1 MPEKIQMVSIELE
14 QATGLDF
21 ECARRAT
28 VSEWSAVD
36 PILRKW
42 DSDRP
47 EKVDFAIRFED
58 GEVMQGTVQ
67 IGPLADDEPC
77 HRTFQSVATGGL
89 HMLMSLD
96 PEREGFRRFVDKTG
110 EKRLEA
116 IVIGARYDFG
126 CDTSEPPL
134 TNPDVLEDY
143 LNPETEGRD
152 AGIML
157 AGRDDTPVIVFA
169 DGEHLPARDAATSQ
183 YLLRQWRIMNNI
195 HPVLGGDNPLIEE
208 TPGNAYAR

>member
-1 MPEKIQMVSIELE
+1 MRDKIQMVSIELA

-21 ECARRAT
+21 ECERRAT

-47 EKVDFAIRFED
+47 EKVDYAIHFED
-58 GEVMQGTVQ
+58 GEVMQGTIQ
-67 IGPLADDEPC
+67 IGPLADDEPY
-77 HRTFQSVATGGL
+77 HTPFQSVATGGL

-96 PEREGFRRFVDKTG
+96 PAREGFRRFVDKTG

-116 IVIGARYDFG
+116 IVVGARYDFG

-134 TNPDVLEDY
+134 TDPAVLEDY
-143 LNPETEGRD
+143 LTPQTEGRD

-157 AGRDDTPVIVFA
+157 AGRDNASVIVFA
-169 DGEHLPARDAATSQ
+169 DGEHLPARDSATAQ

-195 HPVLGGDNPLIEE
+195 HPVLGGDNLLIEIAPE
-208 TPGNAYAR
+208 AGYTR